1 MTVSQFTIYRTH
13 APTLP
18 DLLPRAGDVVA
29 AVPRANLE
37 HPLEVEPGPLRQVA
51 PAEHVHAGRV
61 DRELG
66 AHAVPQLSVRQFAPR
81 ART

>member
-1 MTVSQFTIYRTH
+1 MTTKSR
-13 APTLP
+13 TLP
-18 DLLPRAGDVVA
+18 DLLPRVGDVLA
-29 AVPRANLE
+29 AVSRAIHLE
-37 HPLEVEPGPLRQVA
+37 HPLEVESGSLRQVA